1 VVGREVFVR
10 KCFPGADPLLG
21 IKNEHSLQKIDR

>member
-10 KCFPGADPLLG
+10 KCFPSADPLLG
-21 IKNEHSLQKIDR
+21 IKNKHSLQKIDR